1 MSEEEPTPTTTT
13 TEEIKTEETETKKEV
28 EEVEAKENEEEEKVK
43 EEESTA
49 TFEPV
54 VRLALVSR
62 VCVCAFRFS
71 LFGRAVVFF
80 VLVWFVGWRWCHAV
94 NAALRALR
102 GEVAASNSHDIN
114 HVNSDFV
121 VSTGPVKLE
130 EVEVK
135 SGEEDEEIIC
145 SYRSKLFLYGE
156 TLLDKGTGNKTWKE
170 RGIGEA
176 RILRHRQHQRLRFLM
191 RQEKTMKVI
200 ANHALDPRIQLEPN
214 AGSDRSWVWSC
225 YDFAEGELEEK
236 VFALRFANSEVAVEF
251 KNKYEECQKE
261 MEKLLAGED
270 KPDVGGEA
278 AEVAEALGGLKTNEE

>member
-1 MSEEEPTPTTTT
+1 MSDEPETKPAETKAEEEP
-13 TEEIKTEETETKKEV
+13 KK
-28 EEVEAKENEEEEKVK
+28 EEEEPKKEEEPK

-54 VRLALVSR
+54 V
-62 VCVCAFRFS
+62 
-71 LFGRAVVFF
+71 
-80 VLVWFVGWRWCHAV
+80 
-94 NAALRALR
+94 
-102 GEVAASNSHDIN
+102 
-114 HVNSDFV
+114 
-121 VSTGPVKLE
+121 KLE

-135 SGEEDEEIIC
+135 TGEEEEEILC

-156 TLLDKGTGNKTWKE
+156 TLLDKGTGKKTWKE

-176 RILRHRQHQRLRFLM
+176 RILRHREHQRLRFLM

-200 ANHALDPRIQLEPN
+200 ANHALDPRIKLEPN

-236 VFALRFANSEVAVEF
+236 VFALRFANSDVATEF
-251 KNKYEECQKE
+251 KEKYEEHQKE

-270 KPDVGGEA
+270 KPDEDGKADEA
-278 AEVAEALGGLKTNEE
+278 AEALSGLKTGDE